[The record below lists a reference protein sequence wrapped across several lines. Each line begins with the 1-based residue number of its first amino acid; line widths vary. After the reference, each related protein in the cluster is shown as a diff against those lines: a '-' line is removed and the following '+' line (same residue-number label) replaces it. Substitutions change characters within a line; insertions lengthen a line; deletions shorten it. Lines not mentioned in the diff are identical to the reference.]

1 MNKASDMIFRLVKS
15 LNPKEGADFRRSLS
29 VYDVVKGKN
38 NFLTLFDLLNGLTEY
53 EEPLLRKKLPKTFK
67 QSNLSSLKT
76 QLKSKLMDFLIAHH
90 TSDFQLIHRRLEE
103 VEVLFTRG
111 FYPEASIAVEEA
123 KEVINQK
130 KLRTYLFIATYF
142 ESCLVNYMGEKN
154 VLDTVKNIAALN
166 ARVAD
171 ELSLTYRLGSYLTRV
186 IVLQTKGMIWR
197 TKEDE
202 KELKALL
209 KHLTNEFDV
218 PGITINQKI
227 LIHTSLLRLLASAMY
242 YDEAFEHASLLHEM
256 IFEIYDDFKHSDTD
270 KFFSHITDI
279 IGCALHAKR
288 IEEGTLWLKDLEK
301 GLKELSPSAMYTEF
315 YEVLKYQLA
324 SFSKKPLETE
334 NAFKQ
339 LLTYYSTLGSYHA
352 SVQKE
357 GQLTIA
363 LAYFKKKEYREADYY
378 FYQMIEPA
386 QSSEFF
392 MEEYDFIRVLRL
404 VTLYEQLFLPEPK
417 KLSFESYRLQVNT
430 VYQRIRKKPKDED
443 YRLEKIMLEF
453 LRNVTG
459 QTTKSVRKQMLL
471 DMQSKLILLFKE
483 SPLYVKQISGYFNFL
498 EWAESKIAGDERV

>member
-1 MNKASDMIFRLVKS
+1 
-15 LNPKEGADFRRSLS
+15 
-29 VYDVVKGKN
+29 
-38 NFLTLFDLLNGLTEY
+38 
-53 EEPLLRKKLPKTFK
+53 
-67 QSNLSSLKT
+67 
-76 QLKSKLMDFLIAHH
+76 
-90 TSDFQLIHRRLEE
+90 
-103 VEVLFTRG
+103 
-111 FYPEASIAVEEA
+111 
-123 KEVINQK
+123 
-130 KLRTYLFIATYF
+130 
-142 ESCLVNYMGEKN
+142 
-154 VLDTVKNIAALN
+154 
-166 ARVAD
+166 
-171 ELSLTYRLGSYLTRV
+171 
-186 IVLQTKGMIWR
+186 
-197 TKEDE
+197 
-202 KELKALL
+202 
-209 KHLTNEFDV
+209 
-218 PGITINQKI
+218 
-227 LIHTSLLRLLASAMY
+227 MY

-339 LLTYYSTLGSYHA
+339 LLTYYSTPGFYHA